1 MGVELTAGWAPL
13 SWLSVEGNA
22 ALSKNKIKDFDE
34 YVSNWDDE
42 TKPGVVHYYNST
54 LSYSPSAILNGFIDI
69 HYAGFSATWHTNF
82 VSRQYITNTEDRDF
96 SLPCYSQS
104 DLSLNYSAKVTK
116 ALGIKEVSFGVDINN
131 IFNRHYAASAFTWGN
146 ATGYGYTLDK
156 RFKQIAYIPMADT
169 TWMTHLTLKF

>member
-1 MGVELTAGWAPL
+1 M
-13 SWLSVEGNA
+13 
-22 ALSKNKIKDFDE
+22 SKKKIKDFDE
-34 YVSNWDDE
+34 YVSNWEDD
-42 TKPGVVHYYNST
+42 TKPGVVHYDNST

-116 ALGIKEVSFGVDINN
+116 ALGIKEISFGVDINN

-146 ATGYGYTLDK
+146 ATYGNTLDN